1 MHTLC
6 GPWKDHRMPNVTR
19 FGCHHCSLWR
29 QPNLVTLGI
38 LWSFHW
44 SNVDSIHMITRC
56 DHNVYGANIRHLWDI
71 KFPSFQ
77 KCLTKIFAQKLFP
90 SPCCNCLSEPLHS
103 GLCTI
108 LTFHPLEPTAAEC
121 NYLMQTDILFSSI
134 KKIIDLFIV
143 YWPVANLKWSVSD
156 NPELIE
162 MRGMWREG
170 KKKKKVL

>member
-1 MHTLC
+1 MKSNYFVPVHNYCDIWQTLFNMGKWGIFISF
-6 GPWKDHRMPNVTR
+6 GPICILYVAPEKIIGCPMWPDLVVTTA
-19 FGCHHCSLWR
+19 
-29 QPNLVTLGI
+29 V
-38 LWSFHW
+38 HW
-44 SNVDSIHMITRC
+44 SNVDFIHMITRC

-134 KKIIDLFIV
+134 KKMIDLLPI
-143 YWPVANLKWSVSD
+143 
-156 NPELIE
+156 
-162 MRGMWREG
+162 
-170 KKKKKVL
+170 